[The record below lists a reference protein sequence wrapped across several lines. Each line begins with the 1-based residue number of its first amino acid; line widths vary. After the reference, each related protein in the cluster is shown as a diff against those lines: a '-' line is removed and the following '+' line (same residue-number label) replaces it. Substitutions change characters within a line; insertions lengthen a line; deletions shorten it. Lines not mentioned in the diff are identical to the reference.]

1 MNNPI
6 RTEGLCKNFRSVAA
20 LANLEL
26 AVPEGSI
33 YALVG
38 PNGAG
43 KTTTLKV
50 LMNILPPSHGRA
62 EVLGVESRRL
72 SARELAA
79 IGYVSENQKMPYWMT
94 VKYFLAYLK
103 PFYPTWDDAAAAELV
118 RQFELPLERKLGQ
131 LSRGMQI
138 KAALVSSLAYHPKLI
153 ILDEPFTGLD
163 PLVRDQLI
171 EGLLERA
178 GGATVLISSH
188 DLAEIESFA
197 SHVGY
202 LDQGHLLFS
211 EEMNALT
218 NRFREV
224 EVTFEAAPPLPASWP
239 EAWLRPDSAAAV
251 LRFVDSGFDQEQ
263 TTAQIH
269 RLFPGARNIS
279 FNAMSLRSIFVA
291 LAKRAT
297 KTAAAA

>member
-1 MNNPI
+1 MNFAI
-6 RTEGLCKNFRSVAA
+6 TTQKLCKKFRSVAA
-20 LANLEL
+20 LADLDMQ
-26 AVPEGSI
+26 VPEGSI

-50 LMNILPPSHGRA
+50 LMNILPPSRGSA

-72 SARELAA
+72 SPRELAA

-103 PFYPTWDDAAAAELV
+103 PFYPTWDDAAVAELV

-138 KAALVSSLAYHPKLI
+138 QAALVSSLAYHPKLI

-202 LDQGHLLFS
+202 LDHGRLFFS

-218 NRFREV
+218 DRFREV
-224 EVTFEAAPPLPASWP
+224 EVTFEAAPPLPTAWP
-239 EAWLRPDSAAAV
+239 ETWLRPDSAAAL
-251 LRFVDSGFDQEQ
+251 LRFVDSGFDQGQ
-263 TTAQIH
+263 TTAEIR
-269 RLFPGARNIS
+269 RLFPGVRNIS
-279 FNAMSLRSIFVA
+279 FNPMSLRSIFLV
-291 LAKRAT
+291 LAKGAT
-297 KTAAAA
+297 KAVAA

>member
-1 MNNPI
+1 MNFAI
-6 RTEGLCKNFRSVAA
+6 TTQKLCKKFRKVAA
-20 LANLEL
+20 LADLEL
-26 AVPEGSI
+26 RVPEGSI

-50 LMNILPPSHGRA
+50 LMNILPPSRGSA
-62 EVLGVESRRL
+62 EVLGIESRRL
-72 SARELAA
+72 SPRELAA

-94 VKYFLAYLK
+94 VRYFLSYVK
-103 PFYPTWDDAAAAELV
+103 PFYPAWDDAVVEEMV
-118 RQFELPLERKLGQ
+118 RQFDLPLERKLGQ

-202 LDQGHLLFS
+202 LDQGRLLLS
-211 EEMNALT
+211 EEMNAL
-218 NRFREV
+218 NDRFREV
-224 EVTFEAAPPLPASWP
+224 EVTFEAAPALPAAWP
-239 EAWLRPDSAAAV
+239 ETWLRPDSAAAV
-251 LRFVDSGFDQEQ
+251 LHFVDSGFDQEQ
-263 TTAQIH
+263 TTAEIR
-269 RLFPGARNIS
+269 RLLPGARSIS
-279 FNAMSLRSIFVA
+279 FNPMSLRSIFVV

-297 KTAAAA
+297 KVAAAA

>member
-1 MNNPI
+1 MSDAIKTQN
-6 RTEGLCKNFRSVAA
+6 LCKKFRSVAA
-20 LANLEL
+20 LADLEL
-26 AVPEGSI
+26 KVPEGSI

-50 LMNILPPSHGRA
+50 LMNILAPSGGSA
-62 EVLGVESRRL
+62 EVLGVDSRRL
-72 SARELAA
+72 SPREFAA

-94 VKYFLAYLK
+94 VRYFLSYLK
-103 PFYPTWDDAAAAELV
+103 PFYPTWDDAVAGELV

-138 KAALVSSLAYHPKLI
+138 KASLVSSLAYQPKLI

-202 LDQGHLLFS
+202 LDHGRLFFS

-218 NRFREV
+218 GRFREV
-224 EVTFEAAPPLPASWP
+224 EVSFDAAPVLPAAWP
-239 EAWLRPDSAAAV
+239 QTWLRPDSAAAV

-263 TTAQIH
+263 TTARVRQ
-269 RLFPGARNIS
+269 LFPGARNIS
-279 FNAMSLRSIFVA
+279 FNAMSLRSIFVV
-291 LAKRAT
+291 LAKGSAR
-297 KTAAAA
+297 KVAA